1 MATAVSV
8 ASASLRSIKS
18 VLGPLKVPLLVL
30 ACLFF
35 NLLLMRV
42 GVLYACRITCG
53 LVAGGID
60 GVIVAAALVF
70 TFGAK
75 LRAGTTGLLGGY
87 GAHEVASGFDQA
99 SKYAQWLHTHSEK
112 LLVALLGPEGP
123 LHDDVQLEI
132 YWIACTAAF
141 VIMAVMFAE
150 LVWSARNG
158 AEDGN
163 SSRSNP
169 EPLPH

>member
-1 MATAVSV
+1 MATAVGA

-18 VLGPLKVPLLVL
+18 GLGPFKVPLLVL

-35 NLLLMRV
+35 NVLLMRV
-42 GVLYACRITCG
+42 GVLYAYRVTCG
-53 LVAGGID
+53 MVAGGID
-60 GVIVAAALVF
+60 GAIVAAALAF

-87 GAHEVASGFDQA
+87 GAHEVSSGFDQA
-99 SKYAQWLHTHSEK
+99 SKYAEWLHTHSEK

-141 VIMAVMFAE
+141 VIMSVMFVE
-150 LVWSARNG
+150 LVWSARNETG
-158 AEDGN
+158 DRNE
-163 SSRSNP
+163 SPSKP
-169 EPLPH
+169 EPLPQ